1 MQVFGP
7 GLRQTTKNS
16 EPFYGLGNPVFL
28 ICFWMEVRPMDSRAQ
43 VSIELIIIVAAVVA
57 LVLLMVSQL
66 KDTATQAKA
75 KIVSKSN
82 TLFDEIDHT

>member
-1 MQVFGP
+1 
-7 GLRQTTKNS
+7 
-16 EPFYGLGNPVFL
+16 
-28 ICFWMEVRPMDSRAQ
+28 MDSRAQ